1 MSPLTKR
8 ATVYFDPKLHRALR
22 IKSAE
27 TSQSMSEMIN
37 SAVRESLAE
46 DAEDLAAFEE
56 RVNEPLIVFET
67 YLKELKRDGKI

>member
-8 ATVYFDPKLHRALR
+8 ATVYFDPKLHKALR

-46 DAEDLAAFEE
+46 DAEDLAAFDK
-56 RVNEPLIVFET
+56 RVDEPLIVFET
-67 YLKELKRDGKI
+67 YLQELKRDGKI

>member
-1 MSPLTKR
+1 MSLLTKR

-27 TSQSMSEMIN
+27 TSKSMSEMIN
-37 SAVRESLAE
+37 NAIRESLSE
-46 DAEDLAAFEE
+46 DAEDLAAFDD
-56 RVNEPLIVFET
+56 RVGEPLVAFET

>member
-1 MSPLTKR
+1 MSLLTKR

-27 TSQSMSEMIN
+27 TSKSMSEMIN
-37 SAVRESLAE
+37 NAIRESLSE
-46 DAEDLAAFEE
+46 DAEDLAVFAD
-56 RVNEPLIVFET
+56 RVGEPLVAFET

>member
-46 DAEDLAAFEE
+46 DAEDLAAFDK
-56 RVNEPLIVFET
+56 RVDEPLIVFET
-67 YLKELKRDGKI
+67 YLQELKRDGKI